1 MKWFSILG
9 LSLMLLMA
17 TSLARA
23 QNAVRLSIATGGTG
37 GIYYPI
43 GSGMAGL
50 LSKYVSNVH
59 ATAEVTSA
67 SVDNCLL
74 LNKSKVDL
82 ALAVADTAW
91 DAYQGKG
98 KGFREKVPLRTLV
111 AVYPIFMHLV
121 TLENRGIEKV
131 TDLKGKAVS
140 TGAPGGWTEFTAMRI
155 LESVRLSADKGVT
168 RSRLGPSESTA
179 ALKEKKIDA
188 YFWGG
193 GIPAASVTDLAVTP
207 GMKIKLIPL
216 GDVVSILR
224 DKVGPVYVKGL
235 IPAGTYL
242 GQDLDI
248 PVALVWNLLLCHEN
262 MKEDLAYRIVKTV
275 FEHQPELAAIQREAR
290 FLTPESQ
297 GGGGSPVPYHPGA
310 LRYFAERGIKTETW

>member
-9 LSLMLLMA
+9 LSLMLLMGP
-17 TSLARA
+17 SLARA

-50 LSKYVSNVH
+50 LSKYGSNVH

-82 ALAVADTAW
+82 ALAVADNAW

-121 TLENRGIEKV
+121 TLENRSIEKV

-193 GIPAASVTDLAVTP
+193 GIPATSVTDLAVTP
-207 GMKIKLIPL
+207 GMKMKLISL
-216 GDVVSILR
+216 GDVVSIMR
-224 DKVGPVYVKGL
+224 DKYGPVYVKGS
-235 IPAGTYL
+235 IPARTYP

-248 PVALVWNLLLCHEN
+248 PVPLVWNLLLCHEN

-297 GGGGSPVPYHPGA
+297 GSGGSPVPYHPGA
-310 LRYFAERGIKTETW
+310 LRYFAERGIKTE

>member
-1 MKWFSILG
+1 MKWFLILG

-17 TSLARA
+17 TSLART

-37 GIYYPI
+37 GIYYPV

-50 LSKYVSNVH
+50 FSKYVSNVH

-98 KGFREKVPLRTLV
+98 KGFREKVPVRTLV

-121 TLENRGIEKV
+121 SLENRGIEKV

-155 LESVRLSADKGVT
+155 LESVRLSADKDVT
-168 RSRLGPSESTA
+168 RSRLGVSESNA
-179 ALKEKKIDA
+179 ALKEKKVDA

-193 GIPAASVTDLAVTP
+193 GIPTASVTDLATTP
-207 GMKIKLIPL
+207 GMRMKLIPL
-216 GDVVSILR
+216 GDVVSIMR
-224 DKVGPVYVKGL
+224 DKYGPVYVKGS
-235 IPAGTYL
+235 IPARTYP

-248 PVALVWNLLLCHEN
+248 PVPLVWNLLLCHED
-262 MKEDLAYRIVKTV
+262 MKEDLAYRIVKTI
-275 FEHQPELAAIQREAR
+275 FEHQPELVAIQREAR
-290 FLTPESQ
+290 FLTLEAQ
-297 GGGGSPVPYHPGA
+297 AGGGSPIPYHPGA
-310 LRYFAERGIKTETW
+310 LRYFAERGIKAK

>member
-1 MKWFSILG
+1 MKWFSMIG
-9 LSLMLLMA
+9 LSLLILMA
-17 TSLARA
+17 ASLARA

-37 GIYYPI
+37 GIYFPI

-50 LSKYVSNVH
+50 FSKYVSNVE

-74 LNKSKVDL
+74 LNKSKADL

-121 TLENRGIEKV
+121 TLESRGIEKV

-140 TGAPGGWTEFTAMRI
+140 TGAPGGWTEFTALRI
-155 LESVRLSADKGVT
+155 LESVRLSADKDVT
-168 RSRLGPSESTA
+168 RSRLGISESSA

-193 GIPAASVTDLAVTP
+193 GIPTASVTDLAVTP
-207 GMKIKLIPL
+207 GMKMKLIPL
-216 GDVVSILR
+216 AEVVSILR
-224 DKVGPVYVKGL
+224 DKSGPVYVKGL
-235 IPAGTYL
+235 IPARTYF

-248 PVALVWNLLLCHEN
+248 PVPLVWNLLLCLEG
-262 MKEDLAYRIVKTV
+262 MKEDLAYRLVKAI

-290 FLTPESQ
+290 FLTPEAQ
-297 GGGGSPVPYHPGA
+297 AGGGSPIPYHPGA
-310 LRYFAERGIKTETW
+310 LRYFSERSIKTK

>member
-1 MKWFSILG
+1 MKAFLILG
-9 LSLMLLMA
+9 LNLIVLVANGSV
-17 TSLARA
+17 LA
-23 QNAVRLSIATGGTG
+23 QSTVRLSIGTGGTG

-74 LNKSKVDL
+74 LGKSKVDL
-82 ALAVADTAW
+82 GFAGVDTAW

-98 KGFREKVPLRTLV
+98 KGFREKMAIRTLV

-121 TLENRGIEKV
+121 ALENNGIEKV
-131 TDLKGKAVS
+131 TDLKGKVVS
-140 TGAPGGWTEFTAMRI
+140 TGVPGGWTEFTSVRI
-155 LESVRLSADKGVT
+155 LEAARLSPDKDVT
-168 RSRLGPSESTA
+168 RTRLGPSESSA

-193 GIPAASVTDLAVTP
+193 GIPAASVADLAVTP
-207 GMKIKLIPL
+207 GPRMNLIPL

-224 DKVGPVYVKGL
+224 EEYGPVYVKGS
-235 IPAGTYL
+235 IPAKTYL

-248 PVALVWNLLLCHEN
+248 PIPLVWNLLLCHEN

-290 FLTPESQ
+290 FLTLAAQADAES
-297 GGGGSPVPYHPGA
+297 PIPYHPGA
-310 LRYFAERGIKTETW
+310 LQYFTEKGIKVK

>member
-98 KGFREKVPLRTLV
+98 KGFGEKVPLRTLV
-111 AVYPIFMHLV
+111 AVYPIFVHLV
-121 TLENRGIEKV
+121 TLDNRGIEKV

-140 TGAPGGWTEFTAMRI
+140 TGAPEGWTEFTATRI
-155 LESVRLSADKGVT
+155 LESVRLSADKDVT
-168 RSRLGPSESTA
+168 RSRLGVSESNA

-193 GIPAASVTDLAVTP
+193 GIPTASVTDLAVTP
-207 GMKIKLIPL
+207 GMKMKLIPL
-216 GDVVSILR
+216 GDDVSIMR
-224 DKVGPVYVKGL
+224 EKYGPAYVKGS
-235 IPAGTYL
+235 IPARTYP

-262 MKEDLAYRIVKTV
+262 MKEDLAYRIVKTI

-290 FLTPESQ
+290 FLTPETQ
-297 GGGGSPVPYHPGA
+297 AGGGSPIPYHPGA
-310 LRYFAERGIKTETW
+310 LRYFGERGIKVR

>member
-1 MKWFSILG
+1 MKWFLILG
-9 LSLMLLMA
+9 LSLILLMA
-17 TSLARA
+17 PSLARA
-23 QNAVRLSIATGGTG
+23 QNAVRLSIATGGRG

-50 LSKYVSNVH
+50 LSKYVSNVD

-82 ALAVADTAW
+82 AFAVADTAW
-91 DAYQGKG
+91 DAYRGKG
-98 KGFREKVPLRTLV
+98 KRFREKVPLRTLV
-111 AVYPIFMHLV
+111 AVFPIFMHLV

-131 TDLKGKAVS
+131 TDLKGKVVS
-140 TGAPGGWTEFTAMRI
+140 TGAPGGWTEYTAIRI
-155 LESVRLSADKGVT
+155 LESVRLSADKDVT
-168 RSRLGPSESTA
+168 KSKLGISESNA

-207 GMKIKLIPL
+207 GMKMKLIPL
-216 GDVVSILR
+216 GDIVSIMR
-224 DKVGPVYVKGL
+224 DKYGPVYVKGSM
-235 IPAGTYL
+235 PAGTYL

-275 FEHQPELAAIQREAR
+275 FEHQPDLAAIQREAR

-297 GGGGSPVPYHPGA
+297 AGGGSPVPYHPGA
-310 LRYFAERGIKTETW
+310 LRYFAERGIKTE